1 MKLGYCQIKA
11 LFCEKLHKLALPEP
25 PDPQNRAL
33 EALEWV
39 SAALVAMMHKMTSP
53 EWLPSFRGSYI

>member
-1 MKLGYCQIKA
+1 MQQCMKLGDRQIKA

-39 SAALVAMMHKMTSP
+39 SAALVALMHT
-53 EWLPSFRGSYI
+53 